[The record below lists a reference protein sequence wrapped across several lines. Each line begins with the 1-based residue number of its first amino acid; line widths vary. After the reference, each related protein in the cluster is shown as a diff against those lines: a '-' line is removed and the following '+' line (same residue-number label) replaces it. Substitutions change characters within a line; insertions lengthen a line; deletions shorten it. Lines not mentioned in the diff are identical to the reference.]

1 MAGTFKAIN
10 SVSEIIAHANNLA
23 RELNDLRDKYN
34 ELIYAV
40 VRKHPDEDRH
50 ATALRYIRQAE
61 QAHNY
66 PVMSSGGRD

>member
-1 MAGTFKAIN
+1 MTNVCKATCSI
-10 SVSEIIAHANNLA
+10 SDLIAHANDLA

-40 VRKHPDEDRH
+40 ARKHPYEDRH

-61 QAHNY
+61 QAHNH
-66 PVMSSGGRD
+66 PVQSSGGRD